1 MPYLLSFFLSG
12 GVVLSFFAWIG
23 KKVFTKGLILPF
35 QFALLGLIVTIRF
48 SIIALI
54 ISLLVTVFNKMHDIF
69 DFFNLLNVNNPEIF
83 DIPFKILHNL
93 GFFSALQE
101 VLPLASLVMLTFFL
115 VVLTKIT
122 LDTVQLIARELF
134 QIGLLTSS

>member
-1 MPYLLSFFLSG
+1 
-12 GVVLSFFAWIG
+12 
-23 KKVFTKGLILPF
+23 
-35 QFALLGLIVTIRF
+35 
-48 SIIALI
+48 
-54 ISLLVTVFNKMHDIF
+54 MHDIF

-122 LDTVQLIARELF
+122 FRYSAINST
-134 QIGLLTSS
+134 